1 MEKVKNTE
9 EFRLRVIDE
18 INFVRRNPQSYAE
31 KIRKF
36 STYFRGKILK
46 IPETTPIMTSE
57 GVKAFEEAAFHL
69 DNLDSMPNLKYCP
82 GLAHSA
88 HEALHDIQKFED
100 INELDILNIDSYL
113 SKHGKVVGHFAQAV
127 DFGSSSPELVV
138 INLLVDDGD
147 SSRGN
152 RINILD
158 PKFKLIGVSTGNHL
172 VYQNCTVLMY
182 ASHFYNNNE
191 TPGDLSDENYESHE
205 EEISETQ
212 IKTSEVKTTTKSAYL
227 KNKNASN
234 MPENNKLN
242 VLRRSSLDKK
252 YEEFNEES
260 GDYVKSITNIA
271 GKNKINKDET
281 KSLTR
286 QLIDMKLKEKYH
298 KAEEVEEGQ
307 KILISENKKTSNISD
322 DDFDLPEGVMKIEKS
337 EKIVVESGIK
347 KKVVKVIKHME
358 DGTVETEIYKEKI

>member
-36 STYFRGKILK
+36 ATYFKGKILK

-57 GVKAFEEAAFHL
+57 GAKAFEEAAFYL
-69 DNLDSMPNLKYCP
+69 DNLDSLPNLKYCP

-88 HEALHDIQKFED
+88 HEALLDIQKYED
-100 INELDILNIDSYL
+100 INELDILNIDAYL

-147 SSRGN
+147 NSRGN
-152 RINILD
+152 RMNILD

-172 VYQNCTVLMY
+172 VYHNCTVLMY
-182 ASHFYNNNE
+182 ASHFFNNNE
-191 TPGDLSDENYESHE
+191 SPGELSDENYESE
-205 EEISETQ
+205 EEEVIETQ
-212 IKTSEVKTTTKSAYL
+212 TKTVEVKTTQSTS
-227 KNKNASN
+227 KNKNISN

-252 YEEFNEES
+252 YEEFHEES
-260 GDYVKSITNIA
+260 GDYVKSITNIS
-271 GKNKINKDET
+271 GKNKNNKDDT

-298 KAEEVEEGQ
+298 EAEMVEEGK
-307 KILISENKKTSNISD
+307 KILISENKKKSNLSD
-322 DDFDLPEGVMKIEKS
+322 DDFDLPEGVLKIEKS